1 MTIIRPMDDSY
12 FVKQHPIYHPNLVD
26 KMEFY
31 PTKKGM
37 FSQEYLVIT
46 GVPRKSPVKTVLN
59 LNKSGLPGFPLKIPN
74 F

>member
-31 PTKKGM
+31 PTKKG
-37 FSQEYLVIT
+37 
-46 GVPRKSPVKTVLN
+46 KTAM
-59 LNKSGLPGFPLKIPN
+59 KPTKRIKKILKISDL
-74 F
+74 